1 MKTLLIT
8 LAAAA
13 TAATVFTATPA
24 ASQVG
29 FYADGPGIDV
39 RIGRDRDHWRD
50 NWRWRDRRH
59 FRDYGFYRGDRCRTV
74 TVRERR
80 WDGTVVVKRRERC

>member
-1 MKTLLIT
+1 MKKLLICM
-8 LAAAA
+8 AAAA
-13 TAATVFTATPA
+13 TMLTAAPA
-24 ASQVG
+24 LAQVG

-50 NWRWRDRRH
+50 GWRERRDYRH
-59 FRDYGFYRGDRCRTV
+59 HYGFYRGDRFRTV

-80 WDGTVVVKRRERC
+80 WDGTVVVKQRESC

>member
-1 MKTLLIT
+1 MKKLLIG

-13 TAATVFTATPA
+13 TVMTAAPA
-24 ASQVG
+24 FAQVG

-39 RIGRDRDHWRD
+39 RIGRDRDHWRGE
-50 NWRWRDRRH
+50 RWRG
-59 FRDYGFYRGDRCRTV
+59 YGHHYGWYRGDRCRTV

>member
-1 MKTLLIT
+1 MKKLLISM
-8 LAAAA
+8 AAAA
-13 TAATVFTATPA
+13 TLLTAAPA
-24 ASQVG
+24 VAQVG

-39 RIGRDRDHWRD
+39 RIGRDRDHWRGEK
-50 NWRWRDRRH
+50 WRHRRDFGH
-59 FRDYGFYRGDRCRTV
+59 HYGWYRGDRCRTV